1 MAKAKAKRPYSKA
14 DMRAVSDNPEWTEE
28 DFARAKPFKDALPEL
43 AKTIARR
50 KNALMTLQK
59 QISRRKLRRRV
70 GERVQVMLEG
80 PSKDTELVW
89 EARLKAWRR
98 KSTGRS
104 T

>member
-50 KNALMTLQK
+50 GPQK
-59 QISRRKLRRRV
+59 TPTKVPVSLRLSPLVVEHFKSKGPGWQTKIDDVLVGFATKESKKL
-70 GERVQVMLEG
+70 
-80 PSKDTELVW
+80 K
-89 EARLKAWRR
+89 K
-98 KSTGRS
+98 TG
-104 T
+104 